1 MGCFASAAT
10 RSAID
15 SFGTGLAVGIWRR
28 RAHTQAA
35 IDSLTNLD
43 GLRMGVG
50 FGWMLCFLG
59 DSTINRAGGSLS
71 AGGVVSKLTLGTCY
85 VSLTCSTLGSFTF
98 SAGLLIACVLVGC
111 IIFSILS
118 RASKCASS
126 LECWSPWMACRNL
139 LYALTMASAG
149 VIVG

>member
-1 MGCFASAAT
+1 MGF
-10 RSAID
+10 
-15 SFGTGLAVGIWRR
+15 WRR
-28 RAHTQAA
+28 RAQTRGA
-35 IDSLTNLD
+35 IDSSINFC

-50 FGWMLCFLG
+50 VGWMLCFVG
-59 DSTINRAGGSLS
+59 NSTINRAGGSLS
-71 AGGVVSKLTLGTCY
+71 ADDVVSKLTLGTCC

-98 SAGLLIACVLVGC
+98 TAGLSACVLVGC

-126 LECWSPWMACRNL
+126 FECWSPWMACHNL